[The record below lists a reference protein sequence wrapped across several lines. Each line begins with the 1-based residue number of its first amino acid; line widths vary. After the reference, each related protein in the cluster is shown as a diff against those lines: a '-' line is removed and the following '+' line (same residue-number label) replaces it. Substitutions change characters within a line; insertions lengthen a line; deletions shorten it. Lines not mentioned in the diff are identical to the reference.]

1 MTIQNDDWILVNRG
15 STSHKIK
22 YEKIKQDITTGVS
35 LDAPEDGY
43 QYGRQDGEWT
53 KIVHNTFSDD
63 DVDAHLN
70 TNLAEGGQVLSW
82 SGVDY
87 TWVENQGSDGGTGNA
102 DAVNYQYPSGISR
115 TVQSRLEDRVSPLDF
130 GAVGD
135 GVTDDRVALMAA
147 LDTGKVVDGG
157 GYTYAV
163 NGSVK
168 PTSITGLINCRIKQ
182 IGDTSGNN
190 TRTIDLEGH
199 SSYIIQ
205 NVAIDMGDTE
215 ATAHDDSG
223 NSGIYCGGIKGN
235 PTVYAENYSLNKV
248 YVTGNGC
255 GSGIQ
260 VRYSKRVTVV
270 DCIVRDRIAGSLP
283 ADPIDNDSQNGFCFT
298 GNANFEVIG
307 CSVYNLRSRLNGNL
321 ENKWTR
327 GFLFTECRD
336 FTVSA
341 CNSIDNDQGFD
352 FSGGND
358 PSGNARFTV
367 SGCNATNN
375 GTFGF
380 KFANATQ
387 DGLVTGCIVSNVG
400 NTGFVCSGNSSL
412 PEQDRTQRMTFVG
425 CKVVNSLNNGWSSY
439 TSAGFYVDDDGTGY
453 PRDIKF
459 DSCSVID
466 NQNTA
471 TTQFGFSTSVPA
483 LQNGINDTVTC
494 RDCQVRNVVDTE
506 FNNIHWAAAS
516 LNGSD
521 QGTLPNNT
529 WATVDWRND
538 NTDFDPSGLH
548 DIGTSAG
555 RFTIKEPGLYYI
567 NSTVAFDPVSDTSN
581 PGTRVVKIVVDGVDS
596 GLFGRYRTNDIPL
609 VSNANVF
616 GVISCKEGSVVQVQ
630 IRQDSGSSVI
640 YDRNQ
645 SQVCIFRVA

>member
-1 MTIQNDDWILVNRG
+1 MAIENSDLLLVNDG
-15 STSHKIK
+15 SKSYKIE
-22 YEKIKQDITTGVS
+22 YEKIKEDIKGEIDQFPEANIDGV
-35 LDAPEDGY
+35 
-43 QYGRQDGEWT
+43 QYGRQDGDWT
-53 KIVHNTFSDD
+53 PIVHTTPYTND

-70 TNLAEGGQVLSW
+70 ISSANGGQILSW
-82 SGVDY
+82 SGTDY
-87 TWVENQGSDGGTGNA
+87 QWVADQTGGGAGGSA
-102 DAVNYQYPSGISR
+102 DLISYQYPSGISR

-147 LDTGKVVDGG
+147 LDSGKVVDGG

-190 TRTIDLEGH
+190 VRTIDLQGH
-199 SSYIIQ
+199 SSYIVQ

-215 ATAHDDSG
+215 VTAFDDSG
-223 NSGIYCGGIKGN
+223 NSGIWCGGFLNG
-235 PTVYAENYSLNKV
+235 TYAENFSLNKV
-248 YVTGNGC
+248 YVTGNGG

-260 VRYSKRVTVV
+260 IRYSKRVTVV
-270 DCIVRDRIAGSLP
+270 DCIVRDRIADG
-283 ADPIDNDSQNGFCFT
+283 PITNDSQNGFCFT
-298 GNANFEVIG
+298 DNANFEVLG
-307 CSVYNLRSRLNGNL
+307 CSVYNLRSRLNGSL

-327 GFLFTECRD
+327 GFLFAQCRD

-352 FSGGND
+352 FSGGNS

-387 DGLVTGCIVSNVG
+387 DGLVTGCLVTNVG

-425 CKVVNSLNNGWSSY
+425 CKIVNSLNNGWSGY

-453 PRDIKF
+453 PKDVKF
-459 DSCSVID
+459 EGCAVID
-466 NQNTA
+466 NQSTP
-471 TTQFGFSTSVPA
+471 TTRFGFSTSVPA
-483 LQNGINDTVTC
+483 LQSGINDTVSC
-494 RDCQVRNVVDTE
+494 RGCQVRNVVDTE

-516 LNGSD
+516 LMGLD
-521 QGTLPNNT
+521 QGSLPSNT
-529 WATVDWRND
+529 WTTVDWRND

-548 DIGTSAG
+548 DTGPSAG
-555 RFTIKEPGLYYI
+555 RFEIKEAGLYYI

-581 PGTRVVKIVVDGVDS
+581 PGTRVVKIVVDDVDS
-596 GLFGRYRTNDIPL
+596 GLFGRYRTDDVPL
-609 VSNANVF
+609 VTNANVF
-616 GVISCKEGSVVQVQ
+616 GVINCKEGSRVKVQ
-630 IRQDSGSSVI
+630 IFQDSGSNVI
-640 YDRNQ
+640 YNRNQ